1 MSKCEYGHR
10 LLLPAANRHANSK
23 RSLGMKLFYHMIF
36 RKISYCILDIS
47 KSIYSLRVLQCIDV
61 YGEVFIHQS
70 LRSTKS
76 VVSCGGADTF
86 AFGASSS
93 ELFKTEKKKEKE
105 FLSSHS
111 LCWRAA
117 ELLKELHLKERS
129 AAASLILRAAVFT
142 ASTPP
147 ALQRAPRLSAR
158 LCRGFS
164 LGGPGFQKS
173 EFLAAVEDIFPV
185 CLSGRALPGAVV
197 SSPLW
202 TDVIAVSRAWAESTL
217 RQRSRMSRCSF
228 MSRHPLLSSRGKSLS
243 RQGFSAAAARHLGD
257 IQVTMQNVPSAPK
270 APRTSASPRSPVE
283 LPKQYTSPYS
293 GLGISFCAPQEVEMS
308 AAASEGESDDEA
320 DDSAGRY
327 PSAVATP
334 SETDAELSAMLLRAA
349 KEIGLE
355 VPKTPPAD
363 PSRLDDWFL
372 GRAPAAPPRSPP
384 VPFFPEVHEELLLSP
399 PLDGGAARGYEAVP
413 QVERAV
419 AVHLCPP
426 GAATWRDRPHLP
438 SRACEFSSAL
448 AGRTYHAAGQAAT
461 ALHAMATLQVY
472 QAKVLKHLHERGSDQ
487 GAMEE
492 LRAATDFPLRATKV
506 TARSL
511 GQVMSTIVV
520 QERHL
525 WLTLAQMAD
534 VDKSRF
540 LDAPISQ
547 GGLFGDT
554 VEDFAQQFS
563 AVQKQTEAI
572 KHILP
577 RRDIPTMSAGPQP
590 PPARRRGRPPAASK
604 QPAPS
609 PAKVHD
615 PRLAARRRAGRG
627 RAAPPASQGPVT
639 RKRSAKRGENRSLGD
654 DNINVPTPGGGPGA
668 VTERVNSLTSGVQAP
683 SSLFEQRPESASSDS
698 DSEPDVASAGTRE
711 EGKRCPVQSDF
722 SPGRSSFWDQ
732 SPSPSPPRL
741 PHCGHVGQ
749 RPFDTPGDQAG
760 SLASASQPLAV
771 VDSDGTSRLCDSVR
785 QASAQV
791 QRRPFHF
798 CPFGHTCRCA
808 SCGGCSPTGEGR
820 TEPVP
825 PAEMKSGFYS
835 PYFIVPKKSGGLRPI
850 LDLRALNRSL
860 LRLPFKML
868 TTKRMLTCI
877 RPQDWFAAIDL
888 KDAYFHVSIL
898 PRHRPFLRFAFEGRA
913 YQYKVLPFGLSLSPR
928 VFTKVAEA
936 ALSPLWQTG
945 IRILNYLDDW
955 LLIAH
960 SRDLLCEQRDLVLR
974 HLSHL
979 GLQVNREKSKLS
991 PVQRISFLGV
1001 ELDSVSMT
1009 ARLTN
1014 ERAQSVLKCLESFR
1028 HKTAVPLKTFQ
1039 RLLGHMAAAA
1049 AVTPLGLLH
1058 MRPLQ
1063 RWLHDR
1069 VPRWA
1074 WHRGTLR
1081 IGVSPQCRRLFSPWS
1096 DPAFLQAGVPL
1107 GQVSRHLVVY
1117 TDASSTG
1124 WGAVCN
1130 GQAASGSWTGPR
1142 LQWHINC
1149 LELLAVLLALR
1160 RFRPTLR
1167 HKHVLVRTDS
1177 TATVAYINR
1186 QGGLRSRR
1194 MRTQPCSRPAL
1205 TAVHPSWRMATPPR
1219 DSPANLEPFREAQID
1234 LFASPNPPT
1243 ASGSTPSTRLPTASA
1258 GTHAHSWPPGPK
1270 YAFPPVSL
1278 LAQTLCKIREDEEQV
1293 LLVAPY
1299 WPTRTW
1305 FPELISLAAAPPW
1318 KIPLRRDLLS
1328 QGMGTIWHPRPI
1340 CGTCTSGSW
1349 TGRVRPLRPFTGRDR
1364 NYHSVQSPLYKAGL
1378 CAEMGSVRRLVFLS
1392 RGGPT
1397 EMYDCSSAFLPAR
1410 KVGAQAVPFN
1420 SQSVRCCHCSVPR
1433 CSGWNIPRPHPIP
1446 SWDLSVALQG
1456 LREAPFEPLA
1466 SVELKYLSLKTALLT
1481 ALASIKRV
1489 GDLQAFSVDEA
1500 CLEFGPGDSHV
1511 ILRPRPG
1518 YVPKVPTTP
1527 FRDQVVNLQALP
1539 LEEAD
1544 PASALLCPVR
1554 ALRIYVDRTRH
1565 FRRTEQLFV
1574 CFGGQQKGNAVSK
1587 QRLAHWVVDAISL
1600 SYQNQGEPCPLGV
1613 RAHSTRSVASS
1624 YALAHGAS
1632 LADICRA
1639 ADITGERESGWC
1651 RLAAP
1656 FLMDPCAI
1664 SLGCSLR
1671 RTWVL
1676 HAPQSGLVRSSA
1688 CLCSGWVSFAQQRFH
1703 VLPPPTPASVQLA
1716 SLWGPYWPPGRWEGY
1731 AHIRLLTRPPVGT
1744 RETTEGERL
1753 GYVRNPRSLKE
1764 GTETLHPLP
1773 RPDVALTPGCSS
1785 APQQKPE

>member
-1 MSKCEYGHR
+1 M
-10 LLLPAANRHANSK
+10 
-23 RSLGMKLFYHMIF
+23 
-36 RKISYCILDIS
+36 
-47 KSIYSLRVLQCIDV
+47 
-61 YGEVFIHQS
+61 
-70 LRSTKS
+70 
-76 VVSCGGADTF
+76 
-86 AFGASSS
+86 AFETPSSSS
-93 ELFKTEKKKEKE
+93 ELFKTEKKEKE

-217 RQRSRMSRCSF
+217 RQRSRMSRRSF

-243 RQGFSAAAARHLGD
+243 RQGFSAATARHLGD

-283 LPKQYTSPYS
+283 LLKQYTSPYS
-293 GLGISFCAPQEVEMS
+293 GLGISFCAPQEIEMS

-327 PSAVATP
+327 PSAVAAP

-349 KEIGLE
+349 KEIGLD
-355 VPKTPPAD
+355 VPKTAPAD

-384 VPFFPEVHEELLLSP
+384 VPFFPEVHEELVRTWRAPHSSRPRPSSSP
-399 PLDGGAARGYEAVP
+399 LASLDGGAARGYEAVP

-492 LRAATDFPLRATKV
+492 LRAATDFALRATKV

-540 LDAPISQ
+540 LNAPISQ

-563 AVQKQTEAI
+563 AVQKQTETI

-590 PPARRRGRPPAASK
+590 PPARRRRVPPRLPNNQLRPLLRYMTPDW
-604 QPAPS
+604 QPDIELAVGERRRPRLRDPS
-609 PAKVHD
+609 PAKDLRSVPD
-615 PRLAARRRAGRG
+615 AGNPEVERIALWGMTTSTSPLPVEGRELSQEESILSPPGFRPRVPSLSS
-627 RAAPPASQGPVT
+627 APEVSPRIRT
-639 RKRSAKRGENRSLGD
+639 RSLMS
-654 DNINVPTPGGGPGA
+654 PAREPG
-668 VTERVNSLTSGVQAP
+668 
-683 SSLFEQRPESASSDS
+683 
-698 DSEPDVASAGTRE
+698 
-711 EGKRCPVQSDF
+711 KK
-722 SPGRSSFWDQ
+722 
-732 SPSPSPPRL
+732 SPSPSPPGCPTAVTSVNVPL
-741 PHCGHVGQ
+741 I
-749 RPFDTPGDQAG
+749 
-760 SLASASQPLAV
+760 PLATRLGAWLQLP
-771 VDSDGTSRLCDSVR
+771 SPSRWLIRTVR
-785 QASAQV
+785 LGYAIQFA
-791 QRRPFHF
+791 RRPPRYRGVLSTSVHSDT
-798 CPFGHTCRCA
+798 HAAVLRA
-808 SCGGCSPTGEGR
+808 EVAVLLAKDAI
-820 TEPVP
+820 EPVP

-1009 ARLTN
+1009 ARLIN

-1081 IGVSPQCRRLFSPWS
+1081 IGVSPQCRRLFSPW
-1096 DPAFLQAGVPL
+1096 
-1107 GQVSRHLVVY
+1107 QVSRHLVVY

-1124 WGAVCN
+1124 CGAVCN

-1194 MRTQPCSRPAL
+1194 MSQLARHLLLWSQTWLKSLR
-1205 TAVHPSWRMATPPR
+1205 AVHIPGELNRAADQLSRQSTHPGEWRLHPETVQLIWSHFGGGPDRSVCFPR
-1219 DSPANLEPFREAQID
+1219 ILPLPAVLLPQRGSQQPRQGRTGTQ
-1234 LFASPNPPT
+1234 L
-1243 ASGSTPSTRLPTASA
+1243 ASGAQVRLSPSEPPCTDTVQDQGGRGAGSAGCAILAHPDLVSRTHFPRGSPSLENPLEERPSFSGDGHNLAPAPRSVEPARLVPGRDASDLSGLSQAVIETITQSRAPSTRQT
-1258 GTHAHSWPPGPK
+1258 
-1270 YAFPPVSL
+1270 YALRWGLFVDWCSS
-1278 LAQTLCKIREDEEQV
+1278 RGEDPQRCTIAVV
-1293 LLVAPY
+1293 LSFLQ
-1299 WPTRTW
+1299 
-1305 FPELISLAAAPPW
+1305 EKL
-1318 KIPLRRDLLS
+1318 
-1328 QGMGTIWHPRPI
+1328 
-1340 CGTCTSGSW
+1340 
-1349 TGRVRPLRPFTGRDR
+1349 
-1364 NYHSVQSPLYKAGL
+1364 
-1378 CAEMGSVRRLVFLS
+1378 ERRLSPSTL
-1392 RGGPT
+1392 
-1397 EMYDCSSAFLPAR
+1397 
-1410 KVGAQAVPFN
+1410 KVYVAAIAAYHDAVDGT
-1420 SQSVRCCHCSVPR
+1420 SLGKHQL
-1433 CSGWNIPRPHPIP
+1433 I
-1446 SWDLSVALQG
+1446 G

-1554 ALRIYVDRTRH
+1554 ALRIYVDHTRH

-1639 ADITGERESGWC
+1639 AGWATPNTFA
-1651 RLAAP
+1651 R
-1656 FLMDPCAI
+1656 FYN
-1664 SLGCSLR
+1664 LR
-1671 RTWVL
+1671 VEAVSSRVL
-1676 HAPQSGLVRSSA
+1676 
-1688 CLCSGWVSFAQQRFH
+1688 
-1703 VLPPPTPASVQLA
+1703 
-1716 SLWGPYWPPGRWEGY
+1716 
-1731 AHIRLLTRPPVGT
+1731 
-1744 RETTEGERL
+1744 
-1753 GYVRNPRSLKE
+1753 K
-1764 GTETLHPLP
+1764 
-1773 RPDVALTPGCSS
+1773 
-1785 APQQKPE
+1785 